1 MAEKLP
7 LVYVDGQLSQL
18 PTGDAVDGAELG
30 SLTAGSGLVGGGDLQ
45 TGNKRLDVALAS
57 SASGVIFVGDSIGMD
72 GADLVTASSA
82 LASGVAGSSA
92 SAIALASGV
101 AAQSDANT
109 ALASGNA
116 ALDLAV
122 NFSSSSSV
130 DFTAS
135 SVIQAG
141 NPVGL
146 DDAGKA
152 RVVITLQDSTQR
164 SFGTP
169 VTFDSGTIPFGRSV
183 YDPSNNKVVIV
194 YRDQSNSSYA
204 TAIVGTVSGTSISF
218 GTKVVV
224 ESSWSTPY
232 GVTYDSTNNKVV
244 FCFSRDVGGL
254 NYGAAIV
261 GTISGTTSSW
271 GSSTDFNSHTTADAN
286 ITYDSSNQRVVIVYE
301 DRNNSDY
308 GTAIVG
314 TVSGTSIS
322 FGSPV
327 VFSTSDT
334 NNLYA
339 GFDSTNN
346 KVVVAYR
353 DVGNSNYG
361 TAIVGTVS
369 GTSISF
375 GTAVVFEANY
385 ATDMPVVYD
394 SSNQRIVIAYYGYTG
409 SATSRA
415 IVGTV
420 SGTSITFGTAV
431 EFLANRASYIATAYD
446 STLNQV
452 IIAYRDQS
460 NSAYGSAIVGTVSD
474 TTIGFGTSVLFDSNV
489 VLDIGCVYD
498 SSNQRVVINY
508 TDDTNSSDG
517 KATVGSV
524 GSSTFP
530 TLNSANNFIGT
541 SQSTVASGE
550 PVTINVPRSIGYN
563 NTGLST
569 GYFYYVDPTTSG
581 YTTASGEPST
591 WNGDPSFPW
600 RPIAKAVSSSGLLIL
615 ETI

>member
-1 MAEKLP
+1 MADKLP

-18 PTGDAVDGAELG
+18 PTGDTAEGAALG

-72 GADLVTASSA
+72 GADLVTASAA

-130 DFTAS
+130 ELTAS

-146 DDAGKA
+146 DELGKA
-152 RVVITLQDSTQR
+152 SVITTVTDVNSR
-164 SFGTP
+164 SFGSAVVFESADINLIASTY
-169 VTFDSGTIPFGRSV
+169 DST
-183 YDPSNNKVVIV
+183 NNKVVIA
-194 YRDQSNSSYA
+194 YRDTENSNYG
-204 TAIVGTVSGTSISF
+204 TAVVGTVSGTSISF
-218 GTKVVV
+218 GTPVVF
-224 ESSWSTPY
+224 ETGNTIATSC
-232 GVTYDSTNNKVV
+232 TYDSTN
-244 FCFSRDVGGL
+244 D
-254 NYGAAIV
+254 
-261 GTISGTTSSW
+261 
-271 GSSTDFNSHTTADAN
+271 
-286 ITYDSSNQRVVIVYE
+286 RVVISY
-301 DRNNSDY
+301 SD
-308 GTAIVG
+308 A
-314 TVSGTSIS
+314 
-322 FGSPV
+322 
-327 VFSTSDT
+327 
-334 NNLYA
+334 
-339 GFDSTNN
+339 
-346 KVVVAYR
+346 
-353 DVGNSNYG
+353 GNSEYG

-375 GTAVVFEANY
+375 GTAVVFKSAATYHTSITYDSTNNRVVIFYSDGGNSNYGNGVVGTVSGTSISFGTAVVFETGAIALLATSAYDSTNDRVVVAYRDDGNSNYGTAVVGAVSGTSISFGTPVVFDTSTSNTWSTIYDSTNNRIVITYQDGSNNYVNTAIVGTVSGTAISFGTKVEISASEAPSIS
-385 ATDMPVVYD
+385 AVYD
-394 SSNQRIVIAYYGYTG
+394 STNNKVVINGTDSFNSYYGT
-409 SATSRA
+409 A

-420 SGTSITFGTAV
+420 SGTSISFGTAV
-431 EFLANRASYIATAYD
+431 VFSSAHIYYNSSTYD
-446 STLNQV
+446 STNNRV
-452 IIAYRDQS
+452 ITAYADS
-460 NSAYGSAIVGTVSD
+460 GLGYDGYAIVSAPGVSASP
-474 TTIGFGTSVLFDSNV
+474 TI
-489 VLDIGCVYD
+489 
-498 SSNQRVVINY
+498 SSR
-508 TDDTNSSDG
+508 
-517 KATVGSV
+517 
-524 GSSTFP
+524 
-530 TLNSANNFIGT
+530 NNFIGSAQT
-541 SQSTVASGE
+541 TVASGE

-591 WNGDPSFPW
+591 WNADPSFPW